1 MFHVLPHL
9 AISLTSVLHPSS
21 IEIIFHD
28 SNDIPKQTEGLRN
41 QSDPTINQAIHSQ
54 LRCLSER
61 IRKEFFWIKHIRY
74 ESHETF
80 FCCPVCSQ
88 KGGVKCHAH
97 NTSGCEWLHLLYS
110 GFRCRN
116 TIGVFQLHKMTIA
129 VFVELFKDP
138 LA

>member
-1 MFHVLPHL
+1 MFHVLPHF
-9 AISLTSVLHPSS
+9 AISLTSILHPSS